1 MQVSIRK
8 LKWSQTSFYFEKNMR
23 GFFLLFLLFS
33 SLFLTASIFAI
44 NQVKGQSQD
53 TYSLQ
58 LQGFVWNHPTLNALV
73 IPADNES
80 WWNPNYLKTV
90 LRAIGQWDDAITAF
104 ASNNSNFS
112 YLSSLSIQ
120 PTVSN
125 ISQPGFDIY
134 INWTDSALSNSS
146 DVSGLTQIYS
156 SYRKTIINSTI
167 TLATQT
173 KHGGLLNEVDMQN
186 VALHELGHSLGL
198 GHANYTGDLMYSTYT
213 TRNSAKA
220 VSSLDVYGVATLFAW
235 ELNETNFYPINDW
248 LDVNSVIL
256 PSEIA
261 YQGLPVLPENA
272 SPQTFANNSVV
283 QFLVIMFETLIHT
296 DILAIVLVIA
306 LILAI
311 IVLISKKQKQS
322 RSSIVTH

>member
-1 MQVSIRK
+1 
-8 LKWSQTSFYFEKNMR
+8 MR
-23 GFFLLFLLFS
+23 LFFLLFLLFS
-33 SLFLTASIFAI
+33 SLFLTAGSFEV

-80 WWNPNYLKTV
+80 WWNPNYLKTA

-125 ISQPGFDIY
+125 MSQPGFDIY

-146 DVSGLTQIYS
+146 DVSGLTQIYP

-173 KHGGLLNEVDMQN
+173 NHGDLLDEVDMQN

-198 GHANYTGDLMYSTYT
+198 SHANYTGDLMYSTY
-213 TRNSAKA
+213 SIGSPAKA
-220 VSSLDVYGVATLFAW
+220 VSSLDVYGVVTLFAW
-235 ELNETNFYPINDW
+235 EIDATEFYPVNNW

-272 SPQTFANNSVV
+272 SPQSFANNSAV

-311 IVLISKKQKQS
+311 IVLISKRKKQS
-322 RSSIVTH
+322 RSSIGDS

>member
-1 MQVSIRK
+1 
-8 LKWSQTSFYFEKNMR
+8 MR
-23 GFFLLFLLFS
+23 LFFLLFLLFS
-33 SLFLTASIFAI
+33 SLFLTAGTFKV

-73 IPADNES
+73 ISADNES
-80 WWNPNYLKTV
+80 WWNPNYIKTA

-112 YLSSLSIQ
+112 YLSSLSVQ

-125 ISQPGFDIY
+125 MSQPGFDIY

-146 DVSGLTQIYS
+146 DVSGLTQIYP
-156 SYRKTIINSTI
+156 SYKMVIINSTI
-167 TLATQT
+167 TLATHT
-173 KHGGLLNEVDMQN
+173 NHGDLLDEVDMQN

-198 GHANYTGDLMYSTYT
+198 SHANYTGDLMYSTYSIGS
-213 TRNSAKA
+213 SAKA

-235 ELNETNFYPINDW
+235 EIDATGFYPVNDW

-256 PSEIA
+256 PSEIT

-272 SPQTFANNSVV
+272 SPQTFANNSVF
-283 QFLVIMFETLIHT
+283 QFLVIMFETLVHT

-311 IVLISKKQKQS
+311 IVLISKRQAIKKFH
-322 RSSIVTH
+322 R

>member
-1 MQVSIRK
+1 
-8 LKWSQTSFYFEKNMR
+8 MR
-23 GFFLLFLLFS
+23 VFFLLFLLFS
-33 SLFLTASIFAI
+33 SLFLTASIFEV

-80 WWNPNYLKTV
+80 WWNPNYLKTA

-104 ASNNSNFS
+104 TSNNSNFS

-120 PTVSN
+120 PIVSN
-125 ISQPGFDIY
+125 MSQPGFDIY

-146 DVSGLTQIYS
+146 DVSGLTQIYP

-173 KHGGLLNEVDMQN
+173 NHGDLLDEVDMQN

-198 GHANYTGDLMYSTYT
+198 SHANYTGDLMYSTYSIGS
-213 TRNSAKA
+213 SAKA

-235 ELNETNFYPINDW
+235 EIDATEFYPVNNW

-272 SPQTFANNSVV
+272 SPQSFANNSAV

-311 IVLISKKQKQS
+311 IVLISKRQKQS
-322 RSSIVTH
+322 RSSIVDS